1 MILGQVRAWFDYLHI
16 NIVGPPDFRSDEKK
30 HQTECWFAEIMRFTL
45 LSHCHTDIS
54 VASRAEAWIETI
66 CWPAACWRATR
77 RLPRGGVDRN
87 RDRADHGRW
96 RNVASRAEAWIETCS
111 EPSPMSANRRRLPRG
126 GVDRNLTP
134 APGTAMIVS
143 PPARRRGSK
152 HHVIDVVILHHA
164 SPPARRRG
172 SKHELLADSLVR
184 LVSPPARRRGS
195 KLVRS
200 AIVRQNAQVASR
212 AEAWIETCASMATG
226 RRPMVASRAE
236 AWIETEQT
244 GL

>member
-1 MILGQVRAWFDYLHI
+1 LSYRYQRRLPRGGVDRNHQITILLGTPRVASRAEAWI
-16 NIVGPPDFRSDEKK
+16 E
-30 HQTECWFAEIMRFTL
+30 TL
-45 LSHCHTDIS
+45 SPQGLLWLAG